1 VRGSDK
7 VYVSLDM
14 DVLDPSVA
22 PAVGN
27 PHPEGLSVTVV
38 MDIIEQVMGERVCG
52 FDVNEVYPHYD
63 TGQTAATAAYLVMEA
78 LYSRVAAVQG

>member
-1 VRGSDK
+1 MCIRDR
-7 VYVSLDM
+7 
-14 DVLDPSVA
+14 
-22 PAVGN
+22 
-27 PHPEGLSVTVV
+27 SVTVV

-78 LYSRVAAVQG
+78 LYSRVAAGQG